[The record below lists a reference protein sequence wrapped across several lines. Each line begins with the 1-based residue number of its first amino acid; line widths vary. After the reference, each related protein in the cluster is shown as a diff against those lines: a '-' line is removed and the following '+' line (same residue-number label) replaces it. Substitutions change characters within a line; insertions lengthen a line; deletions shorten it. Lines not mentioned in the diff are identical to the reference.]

1 MIADLAG
8 LIAPLSVGAFREHLA
23 QRVPLLLRSDGDVA
37 TLLDWDSFFDAALG
51 DDFPARRLRVTKEA
65 RQLPTVFYRY
75 RGRVKRDAI
84 AKVMEAGGSV
94 IAYDLHRFV
103 PALARLVASAE
114 AEIGEHIVGAAI
126 AGTGEHGALPAH
138 YDDGDLLIIQI
149 AGRKRWVVHADPM
162 IDPVVGAPQVRS
174 DAAPVPL
181 LDTMLA
187 PGDMLLLPAGYRHH
201 CMVAA
206 ERSLH
211 VGLFFYPLTAP
222 RVLDLMM
229 RAMFESP
236 AARHPIRGDAD
247 MDAALEA
254 ALRQQLLERIERLS
268 LAELRAAHRT
278 VALPEGLA

>member
-8 LIAPLSVGAFREHLA
+8 LIAPLSVGAFRQHLA
-23 QRVPLLLRSDGDVA
+23 RRVPLLLRSEVDVA

-65 RQLPTVFYRY
+65 RQLPTVFYRH

-84 AKVMEAGGSV
+84 AKVLETGGSV

-103 PALARLVASAE
+103 PALSRLVASAE
-114 AEIGEHIVGAAI
+114 AETGEHIVGAAI

-138 YDDGDLLIIQI
+138 YDDGDLLVIQI
-149 AGRKRWVVHADPM
+149 AGSKHWVVHADPM
-162 IDPVVGAPQVRS
+162 IDPVVGAPQVRTH
-174 DAAPVPL
+174 AAPVPL
-181 LDTMLA
+181 LDTVLA

-211 VGLFFYPLTAP
+211 IGLFFYPLTAP
-222 RVLDLMM
+222 RTLDLMM
-229 RAMFESP
+229 RDMIESP
-236 AARHPIRGDAD
+236 VARRPIRGDNE
-247 MDAALEA
+247 MEPALEA
-254 ALRQQLLERIERLS
+254 ALKHMLRERIERLS

-278 VALPEGLA
+278 VELPEGKV